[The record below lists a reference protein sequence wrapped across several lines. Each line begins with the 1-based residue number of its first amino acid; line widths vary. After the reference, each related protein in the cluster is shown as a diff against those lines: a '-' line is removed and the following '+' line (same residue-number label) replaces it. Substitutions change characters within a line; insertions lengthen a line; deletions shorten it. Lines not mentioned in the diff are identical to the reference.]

1 MKLKIY
7 LIPVLLSLLSVVLTA
22 PLKAAETLS
31 FVHQD
36 HLGSTTLVTDIQGK
50 KVSKQVYYPYGE
62 TRTTEGTL
70 ATERHYTGQVSD
82 KEDTGLL
89 YYNARY
95 YDPKIGKF
103 TQADRT
109 DVSNRYV
116 YAKNNPFIYKDINGL
131 KPCSVN
137 KSDKYST
144 YDIDCGWEEERQS
157 YRAYNLNYIAQATQ
171 FSCGPA
177 SIAMFMGTFQDVTE
191 SDINVEES
199 YNEAFEYFYPD
210 DNDDPLTPNQ
220 LADYLNDQG
229 FDAGIIK
236 NSNNTFL
243 QIKNKPAEFAEILK
257 RQGGSV
263 IAAIDVNYK
272 ESANNF
278 NHWVV
283 VDNVINIDGN
293 YYIQIRDPYRSG
305 DPNISSFGTPIEGV
319 TSPYQDGSILVPWYD
334 FFKTYGGVM
343 IGLNDDKN
351 RKDIKIRSGN
361 NIVVPRREKKSE
373 YVAD

>member
-1 MKLKIY
+1 MKIQSY
-7 LIPVLLSLLSVVLTA
+7 LITIVIGIFLIIHIHPVSAS
-22 PLKAAETLS
+22 ETLTYIHS
-31 FVHQD
+31 D
-36 HLGSTTLVTDIQGK
+36 HLGSTTLETDATGK

-191 SDINVEES
+191 SDINVE
-199 YNEAFEYFYPD
+199 
-210 DNDDPLTPNQ
+210 
-220 LADYLNDQG
+220 
-229 FDAGIIK
+229 
-236 NSNNTFL
+236 
-243 QIKNKPAEFAEILK
+243 
-257 RQGGSV
+257 
-263 IAAIDVNYK
+263 
-272 ESANNF
+272 
-278 NHWVV
+278 
-283 VDNVINIDGN
+283 
-293 YYIQIRDPYRSG
+293 
-305 DPNISSFGTPIEGV
+305 
-319 TSPYQDGSILVPWYD
+319 
-334 FFKTYGGVM
+334 
-343 IGLNDDKN
+343 
-351 RKDIKIRSGN
+351 
-361 NIVVPRREKKSE
+361 
-373 YVAD
+373 